1 MDPKS
6 KGIKVMKLQLEIR
19 ANEGYSAD
27 QVKAIT
33 VSDLKEM
40 LAWYDDEDTIVLY
53 DQNNRRGACY
63 GVIWDIEELDEDED
77 LEAEEEDDGDDLI
90 ADIMDDE
97 NEKEIA

>member
-1 MDPKS
+1 
-6 KGIKVMKLQLEIR
+6 MKLQLEIR

-27 QVKAIT
+27 QVKEIT

-63 GVIWDIEELDEDED
+63 GVIWDIEEIESEDEDE
-77 LEAEEEDDGDDLI
+77 ETA
-90 ADIMDDE
+90 
-97 NEKEIA
+97 